1 MPPSEV
7 GETPPPSDA
16 PEGIAPPSAEPVEG
30 VGDGVGDLDA
40 GEAVAVGVGGGPLDA
55 EAAALREAREVG
67 ETDGVR
73 EFEDVSETVLEAGGV
88 MLLDSEAPCDMD
100 AVGVTLGV
108 GVGDKVL
115 VVVAVGVVEGVDV
128 CVTAVGSTAHGAP
141 V

>member
-1 MPPSEV
+1 MPPSDV
-7 GETPPPSDA
+7 GDTPPPSEA
-16 PEGIAPPSAEPVEG
+16 PEEIAPPSAEPVEG

-55 EAAALREAREVG
+55 DAAALRDAPKEGV
-67 ETDGVR
+67 TDGVR
-73 EFEDVSETVLEAGGV
+73 EFDDVSETVLDAEGV
-88 MLLDSEAPCDMD
+88 MLLDCDAPCDMD

-108 GVGDKVL
+108 GVGDMVL

-141 V
+141 M

>member
-1 MPPSEV
+1 MSSGPF
-7 GETPPPSDA
+7 G
-16 PEGIAPPSAEPVEG
+16 
-30 VGDGVGDLDA
+30 
-40 GEAVAVGVGGGPLDA
+40 AVGVGGGPLDA
-55 EAAALREAREVG
+55 DAAALRDAPEVG

-88 MLLDSEAPCDMD
+88 MLLDSEAPCDID